1 MIEFIKHQ
9 GETQGERELAAQIL
23 CAEYAP
29 FRRFGAFSS
38 IVRQYGRLGWRETP
52 GKSTKGHLVANRKE
66 R

>member
-9 GETQGERELAAQIL
+9 GEIQGEMELAAHL
-23 CAEYAP
+23 RVAEYAP

-38 IVRQYGRLGWRETP
+38 IVRQYGRLGWREIP
-52 GKSTKGHLVANRKE
+52 GKSTKGHLVANRKG